1 MEIRIR
7 RLSSNDYSAVKMIER
22 NMLEEYRGELE
33 KSGGKDETLPSIEP
47 KYFKHYVS
55 KEGSFVAETDGM
67 TVGFI
72 LSKAVPFMHGEER
85 IVWMEQIA
93 VLGGF
98 RKEGVGGK
106 LLDAVEDW
114 ARRRK
119 MRMLYTTLNT
129 NNAASKRLLIS
140 RGFEVRDWRKAT
152 KMLVR

>member
-7 RLSSNDYSAVKMIER
+7 RLSLKDYSAVKMMEK
-22 NMLEEYRGELE
+22 NMLDEYRRELE
-33 KSGGKDETLPSIEP
+33 KSGEKDEALPSIEP

-67 TVGFI
+67 TVGFV
-72 LSKAVPFMHGEER
+72 LTKAVPFMHGEER
-85 IVWMEQIA
+85 IVWMEQID

-129 NNAASKRLLIS
+129 NNEASKRLLVS
-140 RGFEVRDWRKAT
+140 RGFEVRDWRKAS
-152 KMLVR
+152 KMLV

>member
-7 RLSSNDYSAVKMIER
+7 RLSLKDYSAVKMIEK
-22 NMLEEYRGELE
+22 NMLEEYRRELE
-33 KSGGKDETLPSIEP
+33 KSGEKDEALPNIEP
-47 KYFKHYVS
+47 KYFNHYIS

-72 LSKAVPFMHGEER
+72 LTKAVPFMHGEER
-85 IVWMEQIA
+85 IVWMEQVA

-114 ARRRK
+114 ARRKK
-119 MRMLYTTLNT
+119 MRVLYTTLNT
-129 NNAASKRLLIS
+129 NNESSKRLLVS
-140 RGFEVRDWRKAT
+140 RGFDVRDWRKASKNLT
-152 KMLVR
+152 